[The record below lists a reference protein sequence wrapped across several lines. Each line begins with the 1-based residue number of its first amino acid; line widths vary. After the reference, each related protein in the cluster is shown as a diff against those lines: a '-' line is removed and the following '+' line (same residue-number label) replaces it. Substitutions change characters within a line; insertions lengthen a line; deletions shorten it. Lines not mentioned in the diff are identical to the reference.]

1 MSVYIPLLVKG
12 LRFSSMC
19 GSDQTEQPSCAECV
33 KTVNSLVSGVWIIRV
48 ERYAQILE
56 NNRCPEIDGIDRIRV
71 RDAAQVATT
80 AEKAW
85 RWIDHICV
93 IEGAVSIFD
102 KNVLIQVRHEIDTR
116 RS

>member
-12 LRFSSMC
+12 LRLGIMR

-33 KTVNSLVSGVWIIRV
+33 KTINSVVSGVWIIPI
-48 ERYAQILE
+48 ERYAHILE
-56 NNRCPEIDGIDRIRV
+56 NNRSPEIDGIDRIRV

-85 RWIDHICV
+85 RRIDYISV
-93 IEGAVSIFD
+93 IEGAVSI
-102 KNVLIQVRHEIDTR
+102 
-116 RS
+116 